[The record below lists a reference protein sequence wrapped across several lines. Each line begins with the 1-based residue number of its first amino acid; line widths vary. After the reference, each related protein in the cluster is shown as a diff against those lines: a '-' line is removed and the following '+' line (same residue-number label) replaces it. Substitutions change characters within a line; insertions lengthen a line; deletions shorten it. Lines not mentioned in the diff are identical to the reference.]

1 MVESRIEARACEA
14 YNICRYSL
22 NYYTYLVKGAAR
34 YCESMMDSRIE
45 LRANYT
51 HCLLGGLYRY
61 SG

>member
-1 MVESRIEARACEA
+1 MVESRIEAHA
-14 YNICRYSL
+14 YEDYF

-45 LRANYT
+45 LRANYI